1 MVFSLYA
8 TMVMLNLYN
17 STTEGSNDQIRDKTQ
32 YPCYKLPQKYYH
44 EDYQGVTEAEQLPF
58 V

>member
-1 MVFSLYA
+1 MAFSLYA
-8 TMVMLNLYN
+8 TMVMLNLYD
-17 STTEGSNDQIRDKTQ
+17 STNEGSQIRDKSQ
-32 YPCYKLPQKYYH
+32 YPCYKLPQKYNH